1 MGRSYAGVLGYL
13 AAAIVLT
20 RGILM
25 GSGVVG
31 TLQLAIAAMAL
42 FATIGFVVG
51 TIAQSTIDQSVR
63 QQMELQLAGVA
74 TEKEI

>member
-25 GSGVVG
+25 GSGVTG

-74 TEKEI
+74 TEKEA

>member
-20 RGILM
+20 RGIVM

-31 TLQLAIAAMAL
+31 TLQLTIAAMAL

-51 TIAQSTIDQSVR
+51 SIAQSTIDQSVR